1 MLTTRESFSLNA
13 DIRDAANN
21 QKVMLHATYS
31 TTSLS
36 LNLDVLDAGGDGHP
50 NPLRPLVAFEAD
62 FPRARTFV
70 HVKAFLLEACKRA
83 ACVGLP
89 CRTVAGND

>member
-1 MLTTRESFSLNA
+1 MLTTRVSFSLNA

-36 LNLDVLDAGGDGHP
+36 LNLDVLDAGY
-50 NPLRPLVAFEAD
+50 VAENDESVQAD
-62 FPRARTFV
+62 
-70 HVKAFLLEACKRA
+70 VKAILLEACKRA

-89 CRTVAGND
+89 CRTVAGNDCRLTAQAADRGA

>member
-1 MLTTRESFSLNA
+1 MLTTRESFSLN
-13 DIRDAANN
+13 AANN

-36 LNLDVLDAGGDGHP
+36 LNLDVLDAGY
-50 NPLRPLVAFEAD
+50 VAENDESVQAD
-62 FPRARTFV
+62 VRAFI
-70 HVKAFLLEACKRA
+70 LEACKRA

>member
-36 LNLDVLDAGGDGHP
+36 LNLDVLDADLCAGNSED
-50 NPLRPLVAFEAD
+50 VQAD
-62 FPRARTFV
+62 V
-70 HVKAFLLEACKRA
+70 QAFLLEACKRA
-83 ACVGLP
+83 AVWGFRAKLK
-89 CRTVAGND
+89 REA

>member
-21 QKVMLHATYS
+21 QTVMLHATYS

-36 LNLDVLDAGGDGHP
+36 LNLDVLDAD
-50 NPLRPLVAFEAD
+50 
-62 FPRARTFV
+62 
-70 HVKAFLLEACKRA
+70 VKAFLLEACKRA